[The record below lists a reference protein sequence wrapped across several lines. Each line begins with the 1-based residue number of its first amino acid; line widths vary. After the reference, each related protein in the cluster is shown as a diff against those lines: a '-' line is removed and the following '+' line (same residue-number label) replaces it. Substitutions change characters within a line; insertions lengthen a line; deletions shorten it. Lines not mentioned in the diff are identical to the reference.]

1 MGMTNPSLVRNV
13 ILPAAD
19 LAILRYRAE
28 HYRENANHPHRS
40 PAAHCPDREA
50 SGRGERAQPGTF
62 TFLPDEAVIE
72 VSCDV
77 SSSGAAPRPVGLVAP
92 SMAGLIAHVS
102 AYEELA
108 IDAALRGGRERVYQT
123 LLAHPLIGQHD
134 RATQLTDALIAGNRQ
149 YLAWAR

>member
-1 MGMTNPSLVRNV
+1 MYADPNLTTKPDLLGQRGGAFYSEAAVGLVAALHSTDPTIHAVNVRN
-13 ILPAAD
+13 
-19 LAILRYRAE
+19 
-28 HYRENANHPHRS
+28 
-40 PAAHCPDREA
+40 
-50 SGRGERAQPGTF
+50 QGTF
-62 TFLPDEAVIE
+62 AFLPDEAVIE

-77 SSSGAAPRPVGLVAP
+77 SSAGAVPRPVGPVDP

-108 IDAALRGGRERVYQT
+108 VDAALRGGRDRIYRT

-134 RATQLTDALIAGNRQ
+134 RVTQLADALIAGNRQ